1 MPDKRSDF
9 SRRRFLSTA
18 ATGLV
23 SAGLAGMAPSR
34 SFAQEGSAE
43 PEKTGGEIIHRTL
56 GRTGLKLPV
65 VSMGVMNA
73 NTPDIVQASYE
84 IGMRHFDTAAGYQ
97 FGRSEQMLGS
107 VINRLGVRDK
117 AIIGTK
123 IMTAAQRRGLSPQE
137 TKDKVIADCD
147 ASLRRLKTDYI
158 DIFYVHSLQ
167 DPVEVADQGLIDGLQ
182 VLKERGK
189 IRFTGIT
196 MHTRMAE
203 IINAA
208 VEGGFYD
215 VVLTSINFTM
225 ADDTALLE
233 AIAKAASKGI
243 GVVAMKTQAGGA
255 RWPNPESR
263 RDFTSTTIATAALK
277 WVMRNE
283 NIGTSIPG
291 YTNYEHMRED
301 FSVALNLEYTPEEQ
315 KLLSDNSV
323 KLGMGFCRQCRT
335 CLASC
340 PNGVEV
346 PTLMRVHMYSAQY
359 ANFHHAR
366 ATLDELPSDA
376 GLHKCSDCST
386 CQAKCANTVDIARR
400 IDELKVMYC

>member
-1 MPDKRSDF
+1 MSDKGSDF

-23 SAGLAGMAPSR
+23 SAGLAGLAPSR
-34 SFAQEGSAE
+34 PFAQQDPTE
-43 PEKTGGEIIHRTL
+43 PDQPGGQIIHRTL
-56 GRTGLKLPV
+56 GRTGFKLPI

-73 NTPDIVQASYE
+73 NNPEIVQASYE

-97 FGRSEQMLGS
+97 FGRNEQMVGS

-117 AIIGTK
+117 VIIGTK
-123 IMTAAQRRGLSPQE
+123 IMTAAQRAGLSEQE
-137 TKDKVIADCD
+137 TRDKIIADCD

-158 DIFYVHSLQ
+158 DIFYVHSVQ
-167 DPVEVADQGLIDGLQ
+167 DPAEVGNQGLIDGLQ
-182 VLKERGK
+182 ILKDNGK

-196 MHTRMAE
+196 THTRMAE
-203 IINAA
+203 TINAA

-225 ADDTALLE
+225 ADDTALLG
-233 AIAKAASKGI
+233 AIANAASKGI

-255 RWPNPESR
+255 RWPNPASR
-263 RDFTSTTIATAALK
+263 KDFTSTTIATAALK

-283 NIGTSIPG
+283 NIHTSIPG
-291 YTNYEHMRED
+291 FTNYEHMRED
-301 FSVALNLEYTPEEQ
+301 FSVALNLEYTPDEE

-340 PNGVEV
+340 PDGVEV

-366 ATLDELPSDA
+366 TTLKEIPAGA
-376 GLHKCSDCST
+376 GLHKCLDCSI
-386 CQAKCANTVDIARR
+386 CQAQCANAVDIARR
-400 IDELKVMYC
+400 IDELKAMYC

>member
-23 SAGLAGMAPSR
+23 SAGLAGLAPSR
-34 SFAQEGSAE
+34 PFAQEDPAG

-56 GRTGLKLPV
+56 GRTGFKIPI

-73 NTPDIVQASYE
+73 NNPEIVQASYE

-97 FGRSEQMLGS
+97 FGRNEQMVGS

-117 AIIGTK
+117 VIIGTK
-123 IMTAAQRRGLSPQE
+123 IMTAAQRAGLSEQE
-137 TKDKVIADCD
+137 TRDKIIADCD

-158 DIFYVHSLQ
+158 DIFYVHSVQ
-167 DPVEVADQGLIDGLQ
+167 DPAEVANQGLIDGLQ
-182 VLKERGK
+182 VLKDKGK

-196 MHTRMAE
+196 THTRMGE

-225 ADDTALLE
+225 ADDTVLLG
-233 AIAKAASKGI
+233 AIANAAAKGI

-255 RWPNPESR
+255 RWPNPASR
-263 RDFTSTTIATAALK
+263 KDFTSTTIATAALK

-283 NIGTSIPG
+283 NIHTSIPG

-301 FSVALNLEYTPEEQ
+301 FSVALNLEYTPDEQ

-323 KLGMGFCRQCRT
+323 RLGMGFCRQCRT

-340 PNGVEV
+340 PDGVEV

-366 ATLDELPSDA
+366 ATLNEIPSGA
-376 GLHKCSDCST
+376 GLQKCLDCST
-386 CQAKCANTVDIARR
+386 CQAKCASSVDIARR
-400 IDELKVMYC
+400 IDELKTMYC